1 MPRTKG
7 LYDIAL
13 TTFLAVKPVG
23 ETEVE
28 GEEEAG
34 EDGEEGGEGA
44 GAGGGGA
51 EGTKISGG
59 TVDQEAGEGAGAEGG
74 GEEGTKWSDGTVDHV
89 RMQITFQQKGKRRNP
104 LYIEPCR

>member
-34 EDGEEGGEGA
+34 EDRDGEG
-44 GAGGGGA
+44 
-51 EGTKISGG
+51 
-59 TVDQEAGEGAGAEGG
+59 GEGAGAEGG